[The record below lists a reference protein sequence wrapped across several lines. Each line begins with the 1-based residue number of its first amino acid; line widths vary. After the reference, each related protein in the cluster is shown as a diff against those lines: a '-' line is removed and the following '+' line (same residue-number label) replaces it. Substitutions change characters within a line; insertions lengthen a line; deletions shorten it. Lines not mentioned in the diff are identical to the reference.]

1 MNVLIAHSEKSIRSV
16 FINVMKKIDSINI
29 VGEASTGFECIQCID
44 KYKPDVIYLD
54 IAMKDISG
62 LEIGNIVNVNYKNI
76 LIVII
81 TYNAKFISE
90 ALKIN
95 AVDYIFEPITP
106 DRIILSALKARQ
118 CLNHNIKRMSI
129 KRGSSIYILD
139 INNIC
144 FVGKELKK
152 SVIYTDDDKIDVYES
167 LNNLLYKLPG
177 NKFLRTH
184 QSYIVNVTKVK
195 ELTPFSPASYY
206 VRFSGINDTALLL
219 REKYDEFCKMIQKA

>member
-1 MNVLIAHSEKSIRSV
+1 MNVLIAHGEKSVRSII
-16 FINVMKKIDSINI
+16 INILKKIDGINI
-29 VGEASTGFECIQCID
+29 VGEASTGLECIQFIE

-54 IAMKDISG
+54 ITMKYISG
-62 LEIGNIVNVNYKNI
+62 LEIGNIINSNHKNT

-81 TYNAKFISE
+81 ICNMDFGAE

-95 AVDYIFEPITP
+95 AVDYMFEPITP
-106 DRIILSALKARQ
+106 DRIMSSTLKARQ
-118 CLNHNIKRMSI
+118 CLNVNIKRMSI

-139 INNIC
+139 IDNIC
-144 FVGKELKK
+144 FIGKELKK

-167 LNNLLYKLPG
+167 LNSLSYKLPG
-177 NKFLRTH
+177 DKFLRTH

-206 VRFSGINDTALLL
+206 VKFSGITDTALLL